1 MFPQSEAEM
10 LGICIIIYGAS
21 KFCEPVYG
29 LMCDHWVSPYGRRLP
44 IYFLANFVVFI
55 SLGVM
60 AYSVLDSSRGALY
73 VCGFVLC
80 MLAINI
86 SEVAYHGILADE
98 ADLRPRTH
106 GILSGYKTAWFIAGA
121 ACVQSAVML
130 GVSTFSLYVA
140 QMLSVPLFFCLSAGS
155 MRVAPSSESDPPFK
169 LSLYAAIASYRLSPA
184 THGAFFWVIVSYFFI
199 SAGLQWERFLY
210 FFVRDCIVP
219 SATLAKI
226 YASRTYLVTLI
237 SCASGAI
244 FYSVLG
250 FSRRFGNR
258 RCFVLGAFL
267 ISVSTFVLI
276 FVETTTQLY
285 IAIAALGA
293 STGLM
298 LSSSFALAL
307 EHIPHGHQESLRL
320 TDFLSSL
327 CRFYILPLT
336 RAAAFAYFVSTDLAW
351 GILYT

>member
-1 MFPQSEAEM
+1 
-10 LGICIIIYGAS
+10 
-21 KFCEPVYG
+21 
-29 LMCDHWVSPYGRRLP
+29 
-44 IYFLANFVVFI
+44 
-55 SLGVM
+55 
-60 AYSVLDSSRGALY
+60 
-73 VCGFVLC
+73 
-80 MLAINI
+80 
-86 SEVAYHGILADE
+86 
-98 ADLRPRTH
+98 
-106 GILSGYKTAWFIAGA
+106 
-121 ACVQSAVML
+121 
-130 GVSTFSLYVA
+130 
-140 QMLSVPLFFCLSAGS
+140 
-155 MRVAPSSESDPPFK
+155 
-169 LSLYAAIASYRLSPA
+169 
-184 THGAFFWVIVSYFFI
+184 
-199 SAGLQWERFLY
+199 LY

-327 CRFYILPLT
+327 CRFYIRLLT

-351 GILYT
+351 RILYTSLLCSIILADASITTLPGILLMTSRRFLFFLSCV